1 MSSIKDFWELL
12 EERSHKYDESIFA
25 HGNKYKTYHSRSKCQ
40 NNQRDDLLKLK
51 EALDSTFGL
60 SISTVRATSMRSI
73 LQFVL
78 LAYGDNTLL
87 IGGIQALSLSEIK
100 CNILIGAYRN
110 SGIASDSYG
119 AGNFS
124 GAIKASGSN
133 SHPSRRYTNNY
144 DSIYNALDHLQ
155 LAFGR
160 ANSGGDSI
168 HLLHILQRVH
178 RENYY
183 RYLLNFLSHQ
193 LLVAS
198 QSFVCGLGNGVQHV
212 EQVDE
217 AQVRM

>member
-1 MSSIKDFWELL
+1 MNNIKDFQELL
-12 EERSHKYDESIFA
+12 EERSHKNDKSIFA
-25 HGNKYKTYHSRSKCQ
+25 HGNKCKTYHSRSKCQ
-40 NNQRDDLLKLK
+40 NNQRVDLKLK

-73 LQFVL
+73 LQFAL

-87 IGGIQALSLSEIK
+87 IGGIQVLSLSEIK

-110 SGIASDSYG
+110 LGITTESYG

-124 GAIKASGSN
+124 GPVQASDNN
-133 SHPSRRYTNNY
+133 SHPSRRYANNY

-155 LAFGR
+155 LAFGH
-160 ANSGGDSI
+160 ANSSGDSI

-178 RENYY
+178 RKSYY

-198 QSFVCGLGNGVQHV
+198 QSFVCGLGSGVQHV

-217 AQVRM
+217 AQVCM